1 MASIYALAATPNCA
15 QAVARRRLG
24 NVAVD
29 LRPLQPPVL
38 MACPLQPPV
47 LMACQRLRHTLHEG
61 CRSSSSRR
69 AARLLPL
76 KAASHAAAGEEE
88 EGADEEEHEEP
99 GSSDQSQLEL
109 ILPEKHYQ
117 KKLGM
122 KDIKALRTQSNTLA
136 QEGTIQRMTCGQRGI
151 TQTFLQACM
160 DSLCKHGFLRVKL
173 GEGSGLERD
182 EAAQTLERYLDA
194 VAVHQIGFTITLYR
208 EPGLP
213 RPSNLP
219 EAVQPVTTVEVEVP
233 EKPAAAGTKA
243 TEGTEA
249 KTRIPRKRANAR
261 SAERAAAAKAAA
273 KNKPKGPP
281 EFSVV

>member
-1 MASIYALAATPNCA
+1 MASSYALAAAPNCV

-38 MACPLQPPV
+38 V
-47 LMACQRLRHTLHEG
+47 ACQRLRHTLHEG

-88 EGADEEEHEEP
+88 EGEEEEP
-99 GSSDQSQLEL
+99 GSSGQSQLEL

-136 QEGTIQRMTCGQRGI
+136 QEGTIQRVTCGQRGI

-219 EAVQPVTTVEVEVP
+219 EAVQLVTTVEVEVP
-233 EKPAAAGTKA
+233 EKPAAT
-243 TEGTEA
+243 GTEA